1 MNEAMSRRTFLGLCK
16 GTAAALAPYLVF
28 TMAGCSARTSDN
40 ATSGDDASA
49 QTDAAG
55 DEGQQDGG
63 QKEEQ
68 EDETPQVAG
77 VSPQSLSDYS
87 WDEIAQIAAAI
98 SAAESDE
105 KGYKIAQAYNIADP
119 YDMNG
124 GKRTVTLADGSTI
137 DAWVAGFRHDDKADG
152 TGKAGITFLTSV
164 TPFQTDS
171 STSKGRTWEK
181 SEIRKYLSDTVL
193 SKKLPQDLVSKIVP
207 VSKISLGKF
216 GSTDPATCVTTTDS
230 VWLPS
235 LMEIMGAARSLLSSD
250 YEKYEPMVEAEGSQ
264 YTLFYDP
271 NDETIA
277 RDDIDS
283 NSTSFVD
290 DETGLRRYE
299 VSFRVMS
306 RENAFLKALTG
317 SHDGFWTRT
326 LAPNDGGSTVAFCK
340 PDGETQKDFYYIYPW
355 AKLNMML
362 GFCL

>member
-1 MNEAMSRRTFLGLCK
+1 M
-16 GTAAALAPYLVF
+16 
-28 TMAGCSARTSDN
+28 
-40 ATSGDDASA
+40 
-49 QTDAAG
+49 
-55 DEGQQDGG
+55 
-63 QKEEQ
+63 
-68 EDETPQVAG
+68 
-77 VSPQSLSDYS
+77 
-87 WDEIAQIAAAI
+87 
-98 SAAESDE
+98 
-105 KGYKIAQAYNIADP
+105 
-119 YDMNG
+119 
-124 GKRTVTLADGSTI
+124 
-137 DAWVAGFRHDDKADG
+137 
-152 TGKAGITFLTSV
+152 
-164 TPFQTDS
+164 
-171 STSKGRTWEK
+171 
-181 SEIRKYLSDTVL
+181 L